1 MVGGGVGKVIS
12 KQPTNRSAERGRR
25 TGDPE
30 KGAGR
35 EETHLPQER
44 RKELSKPSEYSLP
57 LDVHEQPLDHG
68 NLICSN
74 TLFLLSRFKWTQQA
88 RRKRNQTEDPG
99 EREIRQRIFSSFPP
113 NDPRWGGGKSLHLLC
128 FPFSSVNWGPNAFCP
143 ELLCGFREGTVTAG
157 VLFNPS

>member
-1 MVGGGVGKVIS
+1 MVVGGGVGKVIS

-88 RRKRNQTEDPG
+88 GRKRNQTEDFQLLPTKRPPLG
-99 EREIRQRIFSSFPP
+99 RRQVTSPPVLSFLICKL
-113 NDPRWGGGKSLHLLC
+113 GS
-128 FPFSSVNWGPNAFCP
+128 
-143 ELLCGFREGTVTAG
+143 
-157 VLFNPS
+157 

>member
-1 MVGGGVGKVIS
+1 MLRILGQESGHSRDQGVGKAIS

-44 RKELSKPSEYSLP
+44 RRKEPSKPSEYSLP
-57 LDVHEQPLDHG
+57 LDVHEQPLHQG

-74 TLFLLSRFKWTQQA
+74 
-88 RRKRNQTEDPG
+88 
-99 EREIRQRIFSSFPP
+99 
-113 NDPRWGGGKSLHLLC
+113 LH
-128 FPFSSVNWGPNAFCP
+128 FFC
-143 ELLCGFREGTVTAG
+143 
-157 VLFNPS
+157 